1 MSFEITNNP
10 ILTTIQD
17 KGRFGYSHLGVTNS
31 GIMDEYAYIMAN
43 RLLNNPLDTNILEIT
58 LSNLELIASIE
69 TKIAITGA
77 NCDFFINE
85 VKKEIWQT
93 HSIKKGDILK
103 VGKIYEGN
111 WVYLAV
117 FGGFDIKKE
126 FGSNSTTIKESLGGL
141 DGDKLKKGDILPYK
155 SCSDVTK
162 IAIKK
167 EFIPKYEDELIL
179 RVILSYQENYFSID
193 EKKKFF
199 SSSYTVTNEFN
210 KMAYKLKGEPIKC
223 DINGIISEGIA
234 FGSIQITNDGQP
246 IVLLKERQTIG
257 GYPKIGTVIN
267 TDCFRLAQAKSGT
280 KIRFEEISYEEA
292 LEKSKKFY
300 YN

>member
-31 GIMDEYAYIMAN
+31 GVMDEYAYIVAN

-77 NCDFFINE
+77 NCDFFINDE
-85 VKKEIWQT
+85 KKEIWQT
-93 HSIKKGDILK
+93 YSIKKGDILK

-117 FGGFDIKKE
+117 VGGFDIKKE
-126 FGSNSTTIKESLGGL
+126 FGSNSTTITESLGGL

-167 EFIPKYEDELIL
+167 EFIPKYEDELVL
-179 RVILSYQENYFSID
+179 RVILSYQENYFSMD

-210 KMAYKLKGEPIKC
+210 KMAYKLKGKPIKC

-267 TDCFRLAQAKSGT
+267 IDCFRLAQAKSGA

-292 LEKSKKFY
+292 LKKTKKFY

>member
-1 MSFEITNNP
+1 M
-10 ILTTIQD
+10 
-17 KGRFGYSHLGVTNS
+17 
-31 GIMDEYAYIMAN
+31 
-43 RLLNNPLDTNILEIT
+43 
-58 LSNLELIASIE
+58 
-69 TKIAITGA
+69 
-77 NCDFFINE
+77 
-85 VKKEIWQT
+85 
-93 HSIKKGDILK
+93 
-103 VGKIYEGN
+103 
-111 WVYLAV
+111 
-117 FGGFDIKKE
+117 
-126 FGSNSTTIKESLGGL
+126 GGL
-141 DGDKLKKGDILPYK
+141 DGDKLKKGDILPYR
-155 SCSDVTK
+155 SCSDATK

-179 RVILSYQENYFSID
+179 RVILSYQENYFSMN

-210 KMAYKLKGEPIKC
+210 KMAYKLRGEPIKC

-267 TDCFRLAQAKSGT
+267 IDCFRLAQAKSGT

>member
-1 MSFEITNNP
+1 M
-10 ILTTIQD
+10 TICRKSKIQIG
-17 KGRFGYSHLGVTNS
+17 K
-31 GIMDEYAYIMAN
+31 
-43 RLLNNPLDTNILEIT
+43 ILE
-58 LSNLELIASIE
+58 
-69 TKIAITGA
+69 
-77 NCDFFINE
+77 
-85 VKKEIWQT
+85 
-93 HSIKKGDILK
+93 
-103 VGKIYEGN
+103 GN
-111 WVYLAV
+111 RVYLAI
-117 FGGFDIKKE
+117 FGGFELKKE
-126 FGSNSTTIKESLGGL
+126 FGSNSTTIKENLGGI
-141 DGDKLKKGDILPYK
+141 DGNKLKKGDILPFR

-267 TDCFRLAQAKSGT
+267 IDCFRLAQAKSGT
-280 KIRFEEISYEEA
+280 KIRFEEISYEDA